1 MFFYSLR
8 QKMQTEAITAV
19 IGLCITAAAAIGRA
33 AVSLHA
39 RGKRK
44 RRIARKIA
52 ALRAEVAADERSA
65 VVTETCLSIVRAIE
79 TSKTPAEVA
88 AKFTVAAP
96 RYEHTFVC
104 RLAAE
109 CSTMAQ
115 FVGIMCATLH
125 ALQTTLLTERCA
137 HGSTVEFRDHIVRL
151 HLVASTLTF
160 ARHSMAVVESSP
172 QCAVRCGSC
181 LLSSLDARCDD
192 ENTIALALMRDW
204 EASDAHEPVRLR
216 LAALGPTY
224 AYLLCSSDT
233 AVTIALMSDPA
244 LADLPVRVFRCD
256 WAFALL
262 VDDEG
267 TIVSATSTHKNA
279 AYISGTI
286 GQKSDELLSPLTGTL
301 SLTTYAVS
309 EANTVLLATLHKVSA
324 RVVGSP
330 HERPHAELSKGDGL
344 QRVVPEPEDGGK

>member
-1 MFFYSLR
+1 
-8 QKMQTEAITAV
+8 MQTEAITAI

-33 AVSLHA
+33 GVSLHA

-44 RRIARKIA
+44 RRIERKIA
-52 ALRAEVAADERSA
+52 ALRAEVEADERSA

-79 TSKTPAEVA
+79 TSKTPAEIV
-88 AKFTVAAP
+88 AKFTVPAP

-109 CSTMAQ
+109 CSTVAQ
-115 FVGIMCATLH
+115 FVGVMCATLH
-125 ALQTTLLTERCA
+125 ALQTTLLTER
-137 HGSTVEFRDHIVRL
+137 HGSTVEFRDHIAHL

-204 EASDAHEPVRLR
+204 EASDAQEPVRLR

-286 GQKSDELLSPLTGTL
+286 GQKSDELLSPLIGTL
-301 SLTTYAVS
+301 TLTTYAVS
-309 EANTVLLATLHKVSA
+309 VARTVLLATLHKVSS

-330 HERPHAELSKGDGL
+330 HERPHAELAKGDGL
-344 QRVVPEPEDGGK
+344 QRVVPEPEDGGE